1 MGGLVEV
8 GLTAPLEA
16 HGSETHPLW
25 FQGPELMGGSSE
37 NHQSPL
43 GCTIPV
49 QAVGPRAWSPPRGFQ
64 DTGPPLRTI
73 GRCADTSFQQA
84 GQALS
89 VSALNG
95 AVLGMGLGPLAPYF
109 PLFPESQS
117 NMNLPRACVSK
128 AVTLER

>member
-1 MGGLVEV
+1 MAQKRILFGFRARSSWEG
-8 GLTAPLEA
+8 PLRI
-16 HGSETHPLW
+16 TRVLW
-25 FQGPELMGGSSE
+25 A
-37 NHQSPL
+37 
-43 GCTIPV
+43 V
-49 QAVGPRAWSPPRGFQ
+49 QYLSRLWDHEPGHPRGFQ
-64 DTGPPLRTI
+64 DTGPPLQTI